1 VAAEE
6 EMRAWVDEYLEEIQK
21 IEIFFN
27 TKFLEY
33 SHEFD
38 MLKHAFLKKKYGH
51 TKHFNA
57 TARHAR
63 FARHDTNNNE
73 DPSSNAM
80 LVIPNF
86 ESMSL

>member
-1 VAAEE
+1 
-6 EMRAWVDEYLEEIQK
+6 
-21 IEIFFN
+21 
-27 TKFLEY
+27 
-33 SHEFD
+33 

-57 TARHAR
+57 TAKHAR